1 MIEAGTLR
9 YNSLKIMRSKRSVE
23 THTSH
28 TVDCRK
34 ALCGC
39 NSSRPCH
46 HRCKP
51 DPERLW
57 FSKRN
62 QECRIWN
69 HAFCEWV

>member
-1 MIEAGTLR
+1 M
-9 YNSLKIMRSKRSVE
+9 E

-34 ALCGC
+34 ALCVS
-39 NSSRPCH
+39 NSSSFCH

-51 DPERLW
+51 DLERLW

-62 QECRIWN
+62 QECRIQY
-69 HAFCEWV
+69 HAFCECWIESYEVCSPTRAGSHCMEL